1 MRFAIETRRW
11 PALLLGCAVLA
22 GQYVSAAQ
30 GGDTE
35 YVFPGREVTGP
46 ADSSATS
53 SRKGP
58 RAKWRQ
64 IFLIR
69 QVESSDPAEV
79 ESDTP
84 PGSTTAR
91 AADRSRRRS
100 ASPEPVVDPLETSDD
115 EERVPPPRR
124 DVPVRSADEPESP
137 PGIEPRRRLAGAQ
150 FAPAES
156 ILDDRVCPID
166 LPTSLRLAGLKNAEL
181 LFVRER
187 ITEADAARQLA
198 ASQLLPDVNVG
209 GNYDHHVGPL
219 QRANGEI
226 LEVTRSSLYKGLGAS
241 AVGGGTVTIPG
252 IVWRNNVSDV
262 FFDNLVSRQIL
273 VQRQFAAAAARNE
286 ILLRVATTYVELQRA
301 EGRRAIAVAMRG
313 DAEEVARVTAN
324 YAAVGQG
331 RQADADRAA
340 TELERRNAEILK
352 AESDVLTASAKLC
365 QLLNLDPSTRLHAA
379 DGYIVPVPIVPDPAP
394 LCELIAVALTRRP
407 ELGERRAAIREALLT
422 LHGQKLLPF
431 SPNVIV
437 GYSTGEFGGGSNRTD
452 DRFGHFDDRQDFDAV
467 VYWTL
472 RNLGAGNLA
481 QIKLA
486 GSRVRASEYQ
496 RLEVLDRVRAE
507 VAVAHARAH
516 ARYAQI
522 GSAER
527 AIRTSQR
534 GFSADLVRTRNREGL
549 PIEVLNSLNLLGR
562 SRVTYLDTICDYNRA
577 QFELFVALGQP
588 PAKTLAWP
596 LPNEATPAADL
607 PPVPPAPREKGENDD

>member
-1 MRFAIETRRW
+1 MRSSI
-11 PALLLGCAVLA
+11 
-22 GQYVSAAQ
+22 AA
-30 GGDTE
+30 E
-35 YVFPGREVTGP
+35 HAAE
-46 ADSSATS
+46 ATPS
-53 SRKGP
+53 KAP
-58 RAKWRQ
+58 RAKWRK
-64 IFLIR
+64 IFAIQ
-69 QVESSDPAEV
+69 QVDLSEAAEAENGSPPAKTPQPTPSRVRVETQAPLRNAAAPRSLKVPPSPDESASEAADPAT
-79 ESDTP
+79 DDFRP
-84 PGSTTAR
+84 
-91 AADRSRRRS
+91 RRKRDDLP
-100 ASPEPVVDPLETSDD
+100 ASPEN
-115 EERVPPPRR
+115 
-124 DVPVRSADEPESP
+124 EPDAP
-137 PGIEPRRRLAGAQ
+137 PGDEPRRRLTGAQ
-150 FAPAES
+150 FEAPPS
-156 ILDDRVCPID
+156 ILDNRVCPID

-187 ITEADAARQLA
+187 IAQADAARQLA
-198 ASQLLPDVNVG
+198 ASQLLPDLNVG

-226 LEVTRSSLYKGLGAS
+226 LEVTRSSLYSGLGAS

-252 IVWRNNVSDV
+252 IVWSNNVSDV
-262 FFDNLVSRQIL
+262 FFDNLVARQVV
-273 VQRQFAAAAARNE
+273 VQRQFATAAARND
-286 ILLRVATTYVELQRA
+286 ILLRVATAYVELQRA
-301 EGRRAIAVAMRG
+301 EGRRAVAVAMRS

-340 TELERRNAEILK
+340 TELERRNADLLK
-352 AESDVLTASAKLC
+352 AESDILTSSARLC

-379 DGYIVPVPIVPDPAP
+379 DGHVVPVPIVPDPAP
-394 LCELIAVALTRRP
+394 LCELIAIAVTRRP
-407 ELGERRAAIREALLT
+407 ELGERRAAVREALIT
-422 LHGQKLLPF
+422 LHGEKMLPF

-437 GYSTGEFGGGSNRTD
+437 GYSTGQFGGGSNLTD

-486 GSRVRASEYQ
+486 GSRVRASQYQ
-496 RLEVLDRVRAE
+496 QLEVLDRVRSE
-507 VAVAHARAH
+507 VAIAHARAH

-527 AIRTSQR
+527 AIQTSQR
-534 GFSADLVRTRNREGL
+534 GFKADLLRTRNREGL

-596 LPNEATPAADL
+596 VPDETTLTGGTP
-607 PPVPPAPREKGENDD
+607 PEPPARREKGENNE